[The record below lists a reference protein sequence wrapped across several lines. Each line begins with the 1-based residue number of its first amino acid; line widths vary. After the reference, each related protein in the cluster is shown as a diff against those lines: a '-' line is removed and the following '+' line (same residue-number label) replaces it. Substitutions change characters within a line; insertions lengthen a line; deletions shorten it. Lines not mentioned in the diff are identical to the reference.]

1 MPSDGNAGVKSGQ
14 FRDPVMTRFRKLAAG
29 TAALAAVTML
39 LGVFTAAEGA
49 GLTCAQRWPLCDGP
63 LGGLL
68 PANYLSFVEWFH
80 RLVAGGTGLVVL
92 GTTVQAWRTEKSA
105 RVRYATTAALAILP
119 LQVVLGMFT
128 VTTYQWAVLVA
139 HFATAT
145 AIFGLLVLAAAW
157 SYEGPMGETAA
168 RARTAGLAGAGLA
181 VPAAVVSPRLLFA
194 FGSAVQVAYY
204 ALLLGAFAALVAA
217 TTWLRAERSSF
228 VAGVGATLLAG
239 LLVLGRQSYGETV
252 AVGTVVA
259 LVTVAVCGLT
269 AARWASA
276 EIEVTTSTSIFTE
289 DG

>member
-1 MPSDGNAGVKSGQ
+1 
-14 FRDPVMTRFRKLAAG
+14 MTRFRKLAAG

-80 RLVAGGTGLVVL
+80 RLVAGVTGLVVL
-92 GTTVQAWRTEKSA
+92 GTTVQAWRTGRSA
-105 RVRYATTAALAILP
+105 RIRYATTTALAILP
-119 LQVVLGMFT
+119 VQVVLGMFT

-157 SYEGPMGETAA
+157 SYEGSMAETAA
-168 RARTAGLAGAGLA
+168 RARTAGLVGASLA
-181 VPAAVVSPRLLFA
+181 LPAAVVSPRLLFA
-194 FGSAVQVAYY
+194 FGSAVQVVYY

-217 TTWLRAERSSF
+217 ATWLRAERSSF
-228 VAGVGATLLAG
+228 VAGIAAALLAG
-239 LLVLGRQSYGETV
+239 LLVLGRQSYGEPT
-252 AVGTVVA
+252 AVGTVVV
-259 LVTVAVCGLT
+259 LGVVTVCGLL
-269 AARWASA
+269 AAHWARA
-276 EIEVTTSTSIFTE
+276 EIEVTTETSIFADE
-289 DG
+289 G